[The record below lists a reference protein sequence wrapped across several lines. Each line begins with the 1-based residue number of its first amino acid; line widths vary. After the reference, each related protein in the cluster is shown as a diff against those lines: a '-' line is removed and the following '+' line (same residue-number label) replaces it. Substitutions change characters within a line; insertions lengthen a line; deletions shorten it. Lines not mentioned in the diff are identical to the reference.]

1 MRIDL
6 SKKKYLQEDFE
17 KPVKPENELTLVY
30 KELNTL
36 RSWRE
41 VNRNPLNYK
50 KFRACVGC
58 ALGRGLERARSSTT

>member
-1 MRIDL
+1 MEMGLKIFFTDFSSNKVGRHFNV
-6 SKKKYLQEDFE
+6 EDFE

-41 VNRNPLNYK
+41 VNRNPL
-50 KFRACVGC
+50 
-58 ALGRGLERARSSTT
+58 

>member
-1 MRIDL
+1 MSVKCDALGITIKHIR
-6 SKKKYLQEDFE
+6 EDFE

-41 VNRNPLNYK
+41 VNRNPLDSLITFSRYH
-50 KFRACVGC
+50 
-58 ALGRGLERARSSTT
+58 

>member
-1 MRIDL
+1 MELRNA
-6 SKKKYLQEDFE
+6 KYSIYSEDFE

-41 VNRNPLNYK
+41 VNRNPL
-50 KFRACVGC
+50 
-58 ALGRGLERARSSTT
+58 